1 MITVGSV
8 QELYSENQCSKL
20 ELDSAEGK
28 GQYINGNT
36 RVSAHGAL
44 GSEKA
49 GSLGTFLYRQNCSS
63 PARTL
68 KMHLSLQ
75 TSLHWLQLGKKLLDQ
90 IWIITSLLPSP
101 ADAMRIG
108 EAL

>member
-8 QELYSENQCSKL
+8 QELYSENQRSKL

-28 GQYINGNT
+28 SQYINRNT

-49 GSLGTFLYRQNCSS
+49 GCLGTFLYRQNCSS

-75 TSLHWLQLGKKLLDQ
+75 TGLQWLQLGKKLLDQ
-90 IWIITSLLPSP
+90 LWIITNLLPIP
-101 ADAMRIG
+101 EDVTRIQ
-108 EAL
+108 